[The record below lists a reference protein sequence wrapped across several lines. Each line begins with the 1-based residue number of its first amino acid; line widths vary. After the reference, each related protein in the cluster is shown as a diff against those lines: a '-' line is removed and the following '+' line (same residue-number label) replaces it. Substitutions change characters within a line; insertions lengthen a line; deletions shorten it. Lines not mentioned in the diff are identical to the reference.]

1 LTDCTK
7 NSLSEKG
14 NESTASYD
22 SDIKKDEPIP
32 EPDIKGTDIPR
43 PLFDKGP
50 NWGFGEYK
58 EFVLK

>member
-1 LTDCTK
+1 
-7 NSLSEKG
+7 LSEKG

-32 EPDIKGTDIPR
+32 KPDIKGTDIPR